1 MVLTAGKGGA
11 GVAGAPRPFPPGRPD
26 AIRNVPHHVPH
37 VSHDPGPGHG
47 HGHGGR
53 DRGQRGSQT
62 LEFALVLPLATLL
75 AVLALHAGLLAAD
88 LVAVQGL
95 AREAARAAA
104 VSGDAATRAALEQ
117 AAGRQPVRL
126 TLDPASPRSPG
137 ALVTAQVSLESRA
150 FRAFGPKVW
159 LPARAVMR
167 VEDP

>member
-1 MVLTAGKGGA
+1 MVLTTGKGGA

-26 AIRNVPHHVPH
+26 A
-37 VSHDPGPGHG
+37 
-47 HGHGGR
+47 GR
-53 DRGQRGSQT
+53 EQRVTRGQRGSQT

-104 VSGDAATRAALEQ
+104 VSGDAATRATLEQ

-150 FRAFGPKVW
+150 FRAFGQKVW